1 MPLRKGHVFCARIAS
16 HPCKSLIFMT
26 TVLLLQDDPPA
37 PLTLREDLAAAG
49 LHLLGVT
56 HDCGNLVHDAA
67 RHAPDVVVVAQTR
80 SGDALLQALAALD
93 EALPR
98 PVLVFTD
105 NDDPALMAR
114 ALEAGVSAW
123 VVNGYAGAR
132 LPALVQLARAR
143 FEHEQALRD
152 RLRDA
157 EQRLAERKAV
167 ERAKGILV
175 RARGVSDDDAFAI
188 LRNASMHT
196 NLRLEAVS
204 RQVIASS
211 QLAEA
216 VNRAGQ
222 LRMLSQRIVKLYLLR
237 LATPRSPAQ
246 DALLAESMARVEAN
260 LAWLD
265 KAAPR
270 LPSMDWFARMA
281 QGWAALE
288 ANLRE
293 RPTRERAWAV
303 DEGAELLLHDAEHLT
318 DVLQGAGAVASLQV
332 LNVAGRQRM
341 LSQRFA
347 KLALM
352 GLLDVEEPT
361 DANDAVLLAVQ
372 GDFERAQA
380 YLNGL
385 PLSTADIRSALMDAS
400 RDWQLLL
407 AAAAQAPRP
416 AGRDRRA
423 RLDTVAHAS
432 EALLASFEQL
442 TTQYEHSMQMLM
454 G

>member
-1 MPLRKGHVFCARIAS
+1 MV
-16 HPCKSLIFMT
+16 
-26 TVLLLQDDPPA
+26 
-37 PLTLREDLAAAG
+37 
-49 LHLLGVT
+49 
-56 HDCGNLVHDAA
+56 
-67 RHAPDVVVVAQTR
+67 
-80 SGDALLQALAALD
+80 D
-93 EALPR
+93 EAVPR
-98 PVLVFTD
+98 PVLVFAG

-216 VNRAGQ
+216 LNRAGQ

-237 LATPRSPAQ
+237 LANPRSPVQ
-246 DALLAESMARVEAN
+246 DALLADSMARVEAN
-260 LAWLD
+260 LDWLD

-270 LPSMDWFARMA
+270 LPSMERFARMA
-281 QGWAALE
+281 QSWAALE
-288 ANLRE
+288 ADLRE
-293 RPTRERAWAV
+293 RPTRERAQAV
-303 DEGAELLLHDAEHLT
+303 DAGAELLLHDAEHLT
-318 DVLQGAGAVASLQV
+318 DALQGAGALASLQV

-352 GLLDVEEPT
+352 GLLDVEAPT
-361 DANDAVLLAVQ
+361 DANDAALLAVQ

-385 PLSTADIRSALMDAS
+385 PLTTADIRSALMDAT

-407 AAAAQAPRP
+407 AAAAQAQRP

>member
-1 MPLRKGHVFCARIAS
+1 
-16 HPCKSLIFMT
+16 MT

-37 PLTLREDLAAAG
+37 PLTLREDLATAG
-49 LHLLGVT
+49 LHVLGVT
-56 HDCGNLVHDAA
+56 HGCGNLVHDAGH
-67 RHAPDVVVVAQTR
+67 HAPDVVVVAQTR
-80 SGDALLQALAALD
+80 PGDALLQALAALD

-98 PVLVFTD
+98 PVLVFTG

-132 LPALVQLARAR
+132 LPALVQLAQAR
-143 FEHEQALRD
+143 FARERALWAQW
-152 RLRDA
+152 RDA

-188 LRNASMHT
+188 LRTASMHT

-270 LPSMDWFARMA
+270 LPSMDRFARMA
-281 QGWAALE
+281 QSSAALE
-288 ANLRE
+288 ADLRE
-293 RPTRERAWAV
+293 RPTRERARAV

-318 DVLQGAGAVASLQV
+318 EMLQGAGAVASLQV

-352 GLLDVEEPT
+352 GLLDVEAPT
-361 DANDAVLLAVQ
+361 DANDAVLLEVQ
-372 GDFERAQA
+372 GDFEWAQA

-385 PLSTADIRSALMDAS
+385 PLTTADIRSALMDAT